1 MANTIAGVNLAKVA
15 MESLP
20 ALTDLFAPLNAL
32 STDFSTDISQSGES
46 ITTRIPTNVTAGDMT
61 TGYQTNSSDVVMV
74 AKTVTLNQFKG
85 FTYGFTDLERSKSE
99 IDLNRLFVEPAL
111 EAVGEAVFGY
121 IWDLVVNA
129 NFASTEVITAA
140 NFDRDDLADFNAI
153 LTTAKAL
160 KTGRS
165 VFCNPSYYAGLVK
178 SLNSAEIPG
187 ITADKAE
194 AMVPRVANFDSYET
208 SLADAN
214 GESLGAFAFQ
224 KSALIMAARTVVA
237 DEMTAAAG
245 VDVETVIIPGLGLP
259 VQWRKWYSADGT
271 LYYNVNVLFGAS
283 VGVATAG
290 HRITSA

>member
-1 MANTIAGVNLAKVA
+1 
-15 MESLP
+15 
-20 ALTDLFAPLNAL
+20 
-32 STDFSTDISQSGES
+32 
-46 ITTRIPTNVTAGDMT
+46 
-61 TGYQTNSSDVVMV
+61 
-74 AKTVTLNQFKG
+74 
-85 FTYGFTDLERSKSE
+85 
-99 IDLNRLFVEPAL
+99 
-111 EAVGEAVFGY
+111 
-121 IWDLVVNA
+121 
-129 NFASTEVITAA
+129 
-140 NFDRDDLADFNAI
+140 
-153 LTTAKAL
+153 
-160 KTGRS
+160 

>member
-283 VGVATAG
+283 VGVGTAG

>member
-224 KSALIMAARTVVA
+224 KSARIMAARTVGA
-237 DEMTAAAG
+237 DERTAAAG
-245 VDVETVIIPGLGLP
+245 VEVETVIIPGLGLP

>member
-129 NFASTEVITAA
+129 NFTSTEVITAA

>member
-1 MANTIAGVNLAKVA
+1 MSNTIAGVNLAKVA
-15 MESLP
+15 MDSLP
-20 ALTDLFAPLNAL
+20 ALTDLFAPLAAL
-32 STDFSTDISQSGES
+32 TTDFSTDISQSGES

-74 AKTVTLNQFKG
+74 AKTVTLDQFKG

-129 NFASTEVITAA
+129 NFTSTEVITAA
-140 NFDRDDLADFNAI
+140 NFDRDDLADFNAL
-153 LTTAKAL
+153 LTTAKTQ
-160 KTGRS
+160 KGGRS
-165 VFCNPSYYAGLVK
+165 VFCNPAYYASLVK
-178 SLNSAEIPG
+178 TLNSAEIPG
-187 ITADKAE
+187 ITADKAG
-194 AMVPRVANFDSYET
+194 ANVPRVANFDTYET
-208 SLADAN
+208 TLADAN
-214 GESLGAFAFQ
+214 GESLAAFAFQ

-237 DEMTAAAG
+237 DEMTAKAG

-259 VQWRKWYSADGT
+259 VQFRKWYSADGT

>member
-1 MANTIAGVNLAKVA
+1 MRCLVGGVHA
-15 MESLP
+15 
-20 ALTDLFAPLNAL
+20 
-32 STDFSTDISQSGES
+32 QH
-46 ITTRIPTNVTAGDMT
+46 
-61 TGYQTNSSDVVMV
+61 
-74 AKTVTLNQFKG
+74 
-85 FTYGFTDLERSKSE
+85 
-99 IDLNRLFVEPAL
+99 
-111 EAVGEAVFGY
+111 
-121 IWDLVVNA
+121 
-129 NFASTEVITAA
+129 VIQY
-140 NFDRDDLADFNAI
+140 FDRFFNAI

-271 LYYNVNVLFGAS
+271 LYFNMSVLFGAS
-283 VGVATAG
+283 VGVGTAG